1 MSKQR
6 RLIGLVLGAVLMGSS
21 PAHADGLDDIKA
33 RGTLIVGTK
42 GDYRPFGFRDGSGAI
57 VGFEPDLAADVAR
70 KLGVKLELTPVV
82 TPDRIR
88 LLTEHKL
95 DVVIATMNATDER
108 RKLIDFVEPSYYAS
122 GVNVLAPKSLHLH
135 VWQELRGK
143 PVCTVEGSFYI
154 SEIRD
159 RYDAVIQTFNN
170 TSAMYPAL
178 RDNKCVAVVY
188 DDTAIIPAA
197 EPRLAGLRDAAPL
210 NPGGAL
216 GDGGRQGRD
225 APRSGAFG
233 RGARVAPQRAHP
245 GAGKALEHSALGLR
259 RRDASQVSGRIALGR
274 RGISPAWFTPR
285 IANSNS
291 PSPQRL
297 MRH

>member
-188 DDTAIIPAA
+188 DDTAIIGQLQSPDWQDYEMPLLSILVEPWGMGVAKGETRLEAA
-197 EPRLAGLRDAAPL
+197 LSDAV
-210 NPGGAL
+210 
-216 GDGGRQGRD
+216 REWHR
-225 APRSGAFG
+225 
-233 RGARVAPQRAHP
+233 
-245 GAGKALEHSALGLR
+245 
-259 RRDASQVSGRIALGR
+259 SGRIQELEKRWNIPPSAFADEMHRKYLGE
-274 RGISPAWFTPR
+274 
-285 IANSNS
+285 
-291 PSPQRL
+291 
-297 MRH
+297 